1 MGHLAQVVDVREVLD
16 SIFSTAFKK
25 RRKEKKE
32 LLACNFPDRSAKVS
46 VLVTLISGLR
56 SMAHSRPSI
65 DHDLWRTLINSPINV
80 YSIL

>member
-46 VLVTLISGLR
+46 VFSY
-56 SMAHSRPSI
+56 I
-65 DHDLWRTLINSPINV
+65 DFWAEKHGT
-80 YSIL
+80 